1 MHSGIAFVK
10 LRVAE
15 IQHLGTITVELH
27 TDCESHTSYPDK
39 ILESQSNGSTNP
51 WLTELM
57 LYPSHMVQFGG
68 PYPPNPKLDVS
79 AVITCPKMLKNSAT
93 TPAINKKNGV
103 HIRVAKP
110 L

>member
-57 LYPSHMVQFGG
+57 LYPSQMVQFGG
-68 PYPPNPKLDVS
+68 PYPPQPETGRKCGHYMPEDVEKFCNH
-79 AVITCPKMLKNSAT
+79 T
-93 TPAINKKNGV
+93 G
-103 HIRVAKP
+103 H
-110 L
+110 

>member
-1 MHSGIAFVK
+1 MDS
-10 LRVAE
+10 
-15 IQHLGTITVELH
+15 
-27 TDCESHTSYPDK
+27 
-39 ILESQSNGSTNP
+39 

-57 LYPSHMVQFGG
+57 LYPSQMVQFGG
-68 PYPPNPKLDVS
+68 PPNPKLDVS
-79 AVITCPKMLKNSAT
+79 AVITCPKMLQNSAT